1 MGWELIPSTPRMQ
14 TDNREVNQLQ
24 SNILSTLNQITAN
37 PLTSGVLVQS
47 IVLVAAS
54 NPNQISHTLGRTLI
68 GWIITRRTANSIQW
82 DSQNSNTIA
91 NGYAGPENTLLLNTS
106 ANVTV
111 DIFCF

>member
-1 MGWELIPSTPRMQ
+1 MQ

-24 SNILSTLNQITAN
+24 SNILSTLNQVTAN

-47 IVLVAAS
+47 VALVS
-54 NPNQISHTLGRTLI
+54 GSINQVSHTLGRTLI

-82 DSQNSNTIA
+82 DSQNSNTVA